1 MQLRALCMDFAHPP
15 SLINYQPLN
24 YIIESHQ
31 MRNTKSNRSLLA
43 HKVASEYD
51 MKDLPAFKSFFVKA
65 LKRDWKAN
73 GDSFQKDV
81 KAYMKK

>member
-1 MQLRALCMDFAHPP
+1 
-15 SLINYQPLN
+15 
-24 YIIESHQ
+24 

-81 KAYMKK
+81 KVYMKK